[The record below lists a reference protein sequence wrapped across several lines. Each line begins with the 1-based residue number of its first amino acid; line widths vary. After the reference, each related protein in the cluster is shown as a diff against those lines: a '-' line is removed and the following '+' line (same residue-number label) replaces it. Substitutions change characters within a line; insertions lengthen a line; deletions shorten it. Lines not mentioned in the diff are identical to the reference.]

1 MLNIVSE
8 QNGNEVTIFIEG
20 RLDTN
25 SSPELSKEIGKYI
38 NSVDRI
44 ILDIEKLVYISSA
57 GLRVLLAA
65 DQDMEAKDKEFNVK
79 NVTGEIMGI
88 FEMTG
93 FSNALTII

>member
-8 QNGNEVTIFIEG
+8 QNGNEVTISIEG